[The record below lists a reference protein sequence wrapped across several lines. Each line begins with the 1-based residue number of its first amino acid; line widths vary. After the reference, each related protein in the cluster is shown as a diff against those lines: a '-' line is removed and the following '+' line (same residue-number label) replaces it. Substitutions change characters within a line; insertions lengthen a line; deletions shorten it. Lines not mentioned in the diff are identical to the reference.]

1 MNMPRITN
9 IEALIMKMLL
19 ANASSEM
26 YGWEMMEES
35 DGKLKRGTIY
45 VILDRMEDKGFIS
58 SRKEERREGQ
68 RGLPRRMYKLT
79 GTGQRA
85 IHAWEV
91 AQQAFSGGEG
101 YVQT

>member
-1 MNMPRITN
+1 MPNITT

-19 ANASSEM
+19 SNSASEM
-26 YGWEMMEES
+26 YGWEMMEAS

-45 VILDRMEDKGFIS
+45 VILDRMEDKGFIE
-58 SRKEERREGQ
+58 SRKEEKREGQ

-79 GTGQRA
+79 GHGQRS

-91 AQQAFSGGEG
+91 GQAAYTEGGG
-101 YVQT
+101 YA